1 MHALPRRLLAPTIL
15 ALSLAL
21 AACGGGREA
30 TPPATSEPAASAPTR
45 TPRPTREPLAEPTA
59 RPTAEPTAEP
69 EPTAAAA
76 EGEILP
82 VEFADLQTFEHPSGV
97 FSIDIP
103 ENWTMQDNSKPDEI
117 ILVWTDPTRNGGV
130 IVDIFEDDTVYTDE
144 QLTDILSTFLEN
156 SFGGEPDFTVDPP
169 ETQNDGSVLLAWG
182 YTATADNDTPVD
194 MTGNSFIEQR
204 ENKVS
209 ILTTLVPH
217 EQFDSTVEFTNE
229 IINSYLIDPSAVLS
243 TTGAA
248 DSGSDSGITTGGS
261 AAAGDMPATIVAIGD
276 TVEVGPNLTM
286 TITGIE
292 EPAGDDFFKPD
303 EGNKFVI
310 VRASFANSGSEAQPI
325 STLLQM
331 ALLDASGAKY
341 DIDIL
346 AATLADQTPDG
357 DVPAG
362 GVLEGGAGFQIPSD
376 ATGLIFVYSPLI
388 DGEPVGVAL
397 E

>member
-1 MHALPRRLLAPTIL
+1 MHAPLRRLFAPAIV
-15 ALSLAL
+15 ALSLSL
-21 AACGGGREA
+21 AACGGGNE
-30 TPPATSEPAASAPTR
+30 PAAQPTSAPAASAPTR

-59 RPTAEPTAEP
+59 TAAPTTAP

-97 FSIDIP
+97 FTIDIP
-103 ENWTMQDNSKPDEI
+103 ENWAMQDNSKPDEI
-117 ILVWTDPTRNGGV
+117 IHVWTDPTRNGGV
-130 IVDIFEDDTVYTDE
+130 IVDIFEDETAYTEE

-156 SFGGEPDFTVDPP
+156 SFGSEPDFSVDPP

-217 EQFDSTVEFTNE
+217 DQFDSTVEFTNE
-229 IINSYLIDPSAVLS
+229 IINSYLIDPSAILS
-243 TTGAA
+243 TTGSA
-248 DSGSDSGITTGGS
+248 DGGSDSGITTGGS
-261 AAAGDMPATIVAIGD
+261 AASGDMPATVVAIGD
-276 TVEVGPNLTM
+276 TVEVGPGLTM
-286 TITGIE
+286 TITGVE
-292 EPAGDDFFKPD
+292 EPAGDSFFKPE
-303 EGNKFVI
+303 EGNRFLI
-310 VRASFANSGSEAQPI
+310 VRASFANSGSETQPI

-331 ALLDASGAKY
+331 ALLDSSGTKY

-346 AATLADQTPDG
+346 AATLAEQTPDG

-362 GVLEGGAGFQIPSD
+362 GTLEGGAGFQIPSD
-376 ATGLIFVYSPLI
+376 ATGLVFVFSPLI